1 MNEQLPLEELESIDL
16 EKAAYERRKLSIQ
29 RLTFLFF
36 AIDAV
41 LLVFVILELV
51 QWINR
56 LAN

>member
-16 EKAAYERRKLSIQ
+16 EKAAYERRKLAIQ

>member
-1 MNEQLPLEELESIDL
+1 MNEQLPLEELETIDL
-16 EKAAYERRKLSIQ
+16 EKAVYERKKLSLQ

-41 LLVFVILELV
+41 LLVFVILELI

>member
-1 MNEQLPLEELESIDL
+1 MNEQLPLEELETIDL
-16 EKAAYERRKLSIQ
+16 EKAAYERKKLSLQ

-41 LLVFVILELV
+41 LLVFVILELI

>member
-1 MNEQLPLEELESIDL
+1 MNEQIPLEELETIDL
-16 EKAAYERRKLSIQ
+16 EKAAYERKKLSRQ

-41 LLVFVILELV
+41 LLVFVILELI